1 MKDFPLASR
10 LSEKP
15 AEKDHRADYCD
26 SDSRNKESSVIF
38 VASDDS
44 KQDCD
49 KKKIYAD
56 EYSLRRFIHCK
67 NAFSF
72 AA

>member
-1 MKDFPLASR
+1 MQSR
-10 LSEKP
+10 CLIRAFLPSSGLSEKT
-15 AEKDHRADYCD
+15 AEKDHIADYCN

-44 KQDCD
+44 KKDCD

-56 EYSLRRFIHCK
+56 EYSF
-67 NAFSF
+67 
-72 AA
+72 